1 MPTPVGHVGNT
12 PEIVAAFEAAVNDGM
27 DVINFSGGGPQTD
40 PLSDALVEAVRNVAA
55 AGVVP
60 VISAGNDRDDYG
72 VGSAGSPGSAP
83 DAISVAALSNSHV
96 YAPALAVTASGA
108 PEALTRIPFVRTAG
122 PCDSGGL
129 GQHRPAARRRRHDR
143 RHERPAGA
151 ARPLWPAREPRRR
164 PDDAARRLAER
175 RDRGRLA
182 RHLHVRAQGAS
193 A

>member
-12 PEIVAAFEAAVNDGM
+12 PEIVAAFESAVSDGM

-40 PLSDALVEAVRNVAA
+40 PLSDALIEAVRNVSA

-96 YAPALAVTASGA
+96 YAPALSVTAPGT
-108 PEALTRIPFVRTAG
+108 PEPLTRIPFARTAG
-122 PCDSGGL
+122 PATPAAWASGGSDNSSTS
-129 GQHRPAARRRRHDR
+129 ARSSAPTASRCR
-143 RHERPAGA
+143 ATSA
-151 ARPLWPAREPRRR
+151 ARPGTSTAARARFPPAR
-164 PDDAARRLAER
+164 
-175 RDRGRLA
+175 
-182 RHLHVRAQGAS
+182 
-193 A
+193 

>member
-1 MPTPVGHVGNT
+1 MARSFVGAGADERTKLAVDPQASFHGTHVAGIAAGNAGTTAPAGADHPPPRPRRRAARAGRQLPRRSVPTPVGHVGNT

-83 DAISVAALSNSHV
+83 DAISVAAS
-96 YAPALAVTASGA
+96 
-108 PEALTRIPFVRTAG
+108 RI
-122 PCDSGGL
+122 
-129 GQHRPAARRRRHDR
+129 ARLR
-143 RHERPAGA
+143 
-151 ARPLWPAREPRRR
+151 ARPG
-164 PDDAARRLAER
+164 
-175 RDRGRLA
+175 RDRSGRPK
-182 RHLHVRAQGAS
+182 R
-193 A
+193 